1 MSLCL
6 CVRSYS
12 GSFIKSSQLNLKV
25 ACNVVKMENTQPR
38 MIEQAKILIA
48 EDDSKTSS
56 TIELY
61 LKHEGF
67 TTQLAKDGAQALEMI
82 KTKSPDLMI
91 LDLMLPVVDGLYV
104 CHEVRKFSEIPIIM
118 LTARTEE
125 EDKLKG
131 LHLGADDY
139 ITKPFSP
146 RELVAR
152 VQTVLRRSRRTEE
165 NKMFQIGDL
174 VIDFMKHEVRVREE
188 VVMLTPTEFKLLQA
202 LARSPGRVFT
212 RSELVERAFGSEFEG
227 FDRTVDA
234 HIMNLRKKIES
245 NRNQPS
251 FIVTVFGVG
260 YKFQVDPDVS

>member
-1 MSLCL
+1 MKRRFDVYSLI
-6 CVRSYS
+6 
-12 GSFIKSSQLNLKV
+12 FIKSSQVNLKV
-25 ACNVVKMENTQPR
+25 ACNVIKMENTQPQ
-38 MIEQAKILIA
+38 MMKPAKILIA
-48 EDDSKTSS
+48 EDDAKTSS

-67 TTQLAKDGAQALEMI
+67 IIQQAKDGAQALEI
-82 KTKSPDLMI
+82 VKTKSPDLMI
-91 LDLMLPVVDGLYV
+91 LDLMLPVLDGLSV
-104 CHEVRKFSEIPIIM
+104 CREVRKFSEIPIIL

-152 VQTVLRRSRRTEE
+152 VQTVLRRSRRVEG
-165 NKMFQIGDL
+165 KRMFQTGDL
-174 VIDFMKHEVRVREE
+174 VIDFIKHEVRIRQALVT
-188 VVMLTPTEFKLLQA
+188 LTPTEFKLLQA

-212 RSELVERAFGSEFEG
+212 RTELVERAFGSEFEG

-251 FIVTVFGVG
+251 FIVTVFGIG
-260 YKFQVDPDVS
+260 YKFQTNQDVS